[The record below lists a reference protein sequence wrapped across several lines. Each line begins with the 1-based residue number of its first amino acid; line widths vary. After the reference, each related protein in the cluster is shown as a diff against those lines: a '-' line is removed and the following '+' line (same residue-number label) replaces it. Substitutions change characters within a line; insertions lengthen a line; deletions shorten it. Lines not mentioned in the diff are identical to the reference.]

1 MTDIAAAVGVLDTG
15 AGDYTHRQAALDVL
29 VFMAII
35 TAFLIVG
42 GCVL

>member
-1 MTDIAAAVGVLDTG
+1 MTDIACAVGVLDEE
-15 AGDYTHRQAALDVL
+15 ADYTHRQAALDVT

-42 GCVL
+42 GVL